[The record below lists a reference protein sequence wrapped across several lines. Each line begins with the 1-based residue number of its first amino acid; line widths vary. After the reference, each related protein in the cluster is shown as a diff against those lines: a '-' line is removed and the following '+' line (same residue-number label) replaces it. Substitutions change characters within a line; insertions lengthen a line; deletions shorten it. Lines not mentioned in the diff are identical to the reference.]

1 MLLFVIEMFRT
12 ARDLAIALI
21 DATIGFKRKRYEY
34 TTIIRSGSDKVW
46 QAITA
51 KTITFG
57 SVIPVRMTCEPVPNT
72 ENVFRTK
79 IDNVKIDN
87 VEIDNV
93 DQVMTWR
100 QTLRREGQAL
110 HCEIL
115 TDGTNPELLCGA
127 DDRVSYELAETTEGT
142 RLTLFRE
149 VTPRSVKDA
158 LLAPFGLR
166 SAARK
171 YKKQIEKELDLKRPL
186 VQRLTSFGIGL
197 SILAFASFWYMM
209 GFEVAA
215 LLAVVILLHELGH
228 ALAFRLVG
236 MQPKGIYL
244 VPFMGGL
251 ATAKTPF
258 RTDFQEGFVSLMGPG
273 FSLVPTFVFLI
284 GYHASGNFTL
294 YTAAAISAF
303 VNLLNLAPILPLDGG
318 RVIKTVLTAVSR
330 RLALIVSCVGVPF
343 GLLGAWWLNDYVFG
357 GLVLIV
363 AIGLW
368 GSVKTGDAADDQTV
382 PMSRLS
388 AAILLAG
395 FIVTAAGHGYA
406 GYSDYSAYQKS
417 ASAGAAAT
425 WEERAQQLYSPDM
438 SWPYA
443 KNTIHAAQIVM
454 SSRMS
459 EATANSANRIRTLLM
474 SA

>member
-1 MLLFVIEMFRT
+1 VTSVGTAMLLFAIEMFRF

-34 TTIIRSGSDKVW
+34 TTIIRSGSDRVW

-51 KTITFG
+51 ETCTFG
-57 SVIPVRMTCEPVPNT
+57 SLVPIHVTNEPVPNR
-72 ENVFRTK
+72 ENVFRIKT
-79 IDNVKIDN
+79 NY
-87 VEIDNV
+87 
-93 DQVMTWR
+93 DQVIVWR

-115 TDGTNPELLCGA
+115 TDGTDPELLCGA
-127 DDRVSYELAETTEGT
+127 DDHFGYELAETTEGT

-149 VTPRSVKDA
+149 VTPRSVMDA

-166 SAARK
+166 SAART
-171 YKKQIEKELDLKRPL
+171 YKKQIEKELDLKPTL
-186 VQRLTSFGIGL
+186 VGRLTSFGIGV
-197 SILAFASFWYMM
+197 SILAFASFWYTM
-209 GFEVAA
+209 GLEVAA

-258 RTDFQEGFVSLMGPG
+258 RTDFQDGFVSLMGPG
-273 FSLVPTFVFLI
+273 FSLIPTFAFLI
-284 GYHASGNFTL
+284 GYHATGNSTL
-294 YTAAAISAF
+294 YTATAISAF
-303 VNLLNLAPILPLDGG
+303 VNFLNLAPILPLDGG
-318 RVIKTVLTAVSR
+318 HVIKTVLTAVSR
-330 RLALIVSCVGVPF
+330 RLALIVSCIGVPL
-343 GLLGAWWLNDYVFG
+343 GLLGAWWLKDYVFG

-368 GSVKTGDAADDQTV
+368 RSIKTGDAADDQTV
-382 PMSRLS
+382 PMSRFS

-395 FIVTAAGHGYA
+395 FIITAAGHGYA
-406 GYSDYSAYQKS
+406 GYSAYSAYQKS
-417 ASAGAAAT
+417 ASPGEAAP
-425 WEERAQQLYSPDM
+425 WEERAQQLYSPA
-438 SWPYA
+438 SGS
-443 KNTIHAAQIVM
+443 IVVHY
-454 SSRMS
+454 
-459 EATANSANRIRTLLM
+459 RILASGFPQLA
-474 SA
+474 SG

>member
-1 MLLFVIEMFRT
+1 VTSVGTAMLLFVIEMLRT
-12 ARDLAIALI
+12 ARDLVVALI
-21 DATIGFKRKRYEY
+21 DATIGFKRKRYEH

-57 SVIPVRMTCEPVPNT
+57 SVIPVHMTCEPVPNT
-72 ENVFRTK
+72 ENVYRTK
-79 IDNVKIDN
+79 IDNVQINDVK
-87 VEIDNV
+87 VDNV

-115 TDGTNPELLCGA
+115 ADDTTPELLCGA
-127 DDRVSYELAETTEGT
+127 DDHFGYELAETTEGT
-142 RLTLFRE
+142 WLTLFRE
-149 VTPRSVKDA
+149 VTPRSVMDA
-158 LLAPFGLR
+158 LLAPSALR
-166 SAARK
+166 SGART

-186 VQRLTSFGIGL
+186 VERLTSFGIGL

-236 MQPKGIYL
+236 MQPKAIYL

-251 ATAKTPF
+251 ATGKTPF
-258 RTDFQEGFVSLMGPG
+258 RTDFQIGFVSLMGPG
-273 FSLVPTFVFLI
+273 FSLIPTFAFLI
-284 GYHASGNFTL
+284 GYHASGNSTL
-294 YTAAAISAF
+294 FTAAAISAF
-303 VNLLNLAPILPLDGG
+303 VNFLNLAPILPLDGG
-318 RVIKTVLTAVSR
+318 HVIKAVLTAVSR
-330 RLALIVSCVGVPF
+330 RLALVVSCVGVPL

-368 GSVKTGDAADDQTV
+368 RSIRTGGAADDPTL
-382 PMSRLS
+382 PMSRMS

-406 GYSDYSAYQKS
+406 AYSAYSAYQKS
-417 ASAGAAAT
+417 AAAGGTAPM
-425 WEERAQQLYSPDM
+425 EERAQQIYSPASDR
-438 SWPYA
+438 
-443 KNTIHAAQIVM
+443 IVVHHRVLA
-454 SSRMS
+454 SGFPQVASG
-459 EATANSANRIRTLLM
+459 
-474 SA
+474 

>member
-1 MLLFVIEMFRT
+1 MLPFVIEMLRL
-12 ARDLAIALI
+12 ARDFAIALF

-34 TTIIRSGSDKVW
+34 STIIRSGSDKVW
-46 QAITA
+46 QAVTA
-51 KTITFG
+51 NTKTFG
-57 SVIPVRMTCEPVPNT
+57 SVIPVRMTAEPVPNA

-79 IDNVKIDN
+79 IVLLQG
-87 VEIDNV
+87 EAAV

-110 HCEIL
+110 HGEIL
-115 TDGTNPELLCGA
+115 ADGTDPNLLCGS
-127 DDRVSYELAETTEGT
+127 DDGFGCDLAEIPEGT

-149 VTPRSVKDA
+149 VTPRSVMDA
-158 LLAPFGLR
+158 LLAPFGVR
-166 SAARK
+166 SEART
-171 YKKQIEKELDLKRPL
+171 YKKQIEKELDVKPTL
-186 VQRLTSFGIGL
+186 VERLTSFGVGL

-209 GFEVAA
+209 GLEAAA

-236 MQPKGIYL
+236 MQPKAIYL

-258 RTDFQEGFVSLMGPG
+258 RTDFQIGFVSLMGPG
-273 FSLVPTFVFLI
+273 FSLIPTFAFLI
-284 GYHASGNFTL
+284 SYHASGNSTL
-294 YTAAAISAF
+294 YTAAWISAF
-303 VNLLNLAPILPLDGG
+303 VNFLNLAPILPLDGG
-318 RVIKTVLTAVSR
+318 HVIKAVLTAVSR

-382 PMSRLS
+382 PMSRFS

-395 FIVTAAGHGYA
+395 FIITAAGHGYA
-406 GYSDYSAYQKS
+406 GYSAYSAYQKS
-417 ASAGAAAT
+417 APAGGAT
-425 WEERAQQLYSPDM
+425 PMEERAQQVYSPA
-438 SWPYA
+438 SG
-443 KNTIHAAQIVM
+443 NIV
-454 SSRMS
+454 
-459 EATANSANRIRTLLM
+459 AHYRILASGFPQLA
-474 SA
+474 SG

>member
-1 MLLFVIEMFRT
+1 
-12 ARDLAIALI
+12 
-21 DATIGFKRKRYEY
+21 
-34 TTIIRSGSDKVW
+34 
-46 QAITA
+46 
-51 KTITFG
+51 
-57 SVIPVRMTCEPVPNT
+57 
-72 ENVFRTK
+72 
-79 IDNVKIDN
+79 
-87 VEIDNV
+87 
-93 DQVMTWR
+93 
-100 QTLRREGQAL
+100 
-110 HCEIL
+110 
-115 TDGTNPELLCGA
+115 
-127 DDRVSYELAETTEGT
+127 
-142 RLTLFRE
+142 
-149 VTPRSVKDA
+149 
-158 LLAPFGLR
+158 
-166 SAARK
+166 
-171 YKKQIEKELDLKRPL
+171 
-186 VQRLTSFGIGL
+186 
-197 SILAFASFWYMM
+197 M
-209 GFEVAA
+209 GHEVAA

-258 RTDFQEGFVSLMGPG
+258 RTDFQEGFVCLMGPG
-273 FSLVPTFVFLI
+273 FSLIPTFAFLI
-284 GYHASGNFTL
+284 GYLASGNSTL
-294 YTAAAISAF
+294 YTATAISAF

-318 RVIKTVLTAVSR
+318 RVIRAVLTALSR
-330 RLALIVSCVGVPF
+330 RLALIVSCVGVPL

-382 PMSRLS
+382 PMSRMS

-406 GYSDYSAYQKS
+406 GYSAYSAHQKS

-438 SWPYA
+438 SWAYA
-443 KNTIHAAQIVM
+443 KNTIHAARIVM